1 MNWQIFDI
9 KQDLYALILFAKPG
23 KASYVVSTYLSIID
37 FVVSHP
43 NPRNKHLKIK
53 N

>member
-23 KASYVVSTYLSIID
+23 KASYVLIYQ
-37 FVVSHP
+37 
-43 NPRNKHLKIK
+43 
-53 N
+53 